1 MPTGICNYLYF
12 SKNLILFSR
21 FGFSLGASGI
31 FGFSIDF
38 AKAAQE
44 RLGLSTTPVF
54 ANSEFELETGELIAK
69 DEVIK
74 EVIDEEG
81 LTNLRSKIADIQK
94 GVDNILGQT
103 DSALSKEMSAEKL
116 TQINNIL
123 QELEKVSLNLGSTVT
138 KG

>member
-1 MPTGICNYLYF
+1 M
-12 SKNLILFSR
+12 
-21 FGFSLGASGI
+21 
-31 FGFSIDF
+31 DF

-54 ANSEFELETGELIAK
+54 CNSEFELETGELIAK

-81 LTNLRSKIADIQK
+81 RTDLRSKIADIQK
-94 GVDNILGQT
+94 GVDNILNQT
-103 DSALSKEMSAEKL
+103 DSALAKDISADKL